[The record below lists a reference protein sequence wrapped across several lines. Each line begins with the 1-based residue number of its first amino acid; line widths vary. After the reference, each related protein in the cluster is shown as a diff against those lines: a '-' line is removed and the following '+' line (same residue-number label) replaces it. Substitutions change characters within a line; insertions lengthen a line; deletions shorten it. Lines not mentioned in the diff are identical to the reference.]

1 MPNVTSPSLET
12 AAEEMATLTIRKGK
26 EAALEIGG
34 LRIAAC
40 RREIGEIDGGV
51 SVYVFRAADPS
62 DELFRMDLFR
72 KRPHYHAPATNQ
84 DEENI
89 EAEEGSAVE
98 WGVTALSE
106 RAGDLAAE
114 GGFSDAAGEI
124 DPVALRGASGRIRD
138 MLATLGEPTEV
149 SHFDVPKAMLE
160 KLAKG

>member
-1 MPNVTSPSLET
+1 MSESESDT
-12 AAEEMATLTIRKGK
+12 ATLTIQKGP
-26 EAALEIGG
+26 EATLEVGG

-51 SVYVFRAADPS
+51 SVYVFRAAVPDQ
-62 DELFRMDLFR
+62 ELFRLDLFR

-124 DPVALRGASGRIRD
+124 DPVVLRGASGRIRD